1 MTERP
6 EPKALSPLT
15 LELLAW
21 ISRRPRTY
29 PEAIEAWVSNC
40 PRHPV
45 WDDAVSDGLVN
56 VVREGRGDEARVAL
70 TALGRATLDA
80 RPEHAS
86 TSG

>member
-70 TALGRATLDA
+70 TASGRAALDA